1 MTYSTNRQGRFLEL
15 ADAEGNL
22 ERPLLADDWFAP
34 GPSLSVRDGCLE
46 LDWLAFVKARRIVKA
61 EPPMLERFARLGES
75 GGNVEQAVLRYARRW
90 GRLDLCEHQL
100 PIDHGSTEVPLAF
113 ATTGGAIYTFLPG
126 SDCRSLFWREPV
138 ATWVY
143 WSRQAA
149 ALLGVLSH
157 LRRSEPAR
165 PEDWSVLGED
175 APWVAQQPVTQRLL
189 GVRRHAELWTAELV
203 GGDVPLEAQR
213 DVASGA
219 IETWL
224 RLAGVSLELRWP
236 NGVPEIGFRG
246 GGLLGALGLEIMLA
260 AVDSAGWLMCPGC
273 GRLHAPRKTRYRRR
287 SYCAT
292 CRAGKVPQQRAS
304 QRSRAKKAADPA
316 HREAERARVREFR
329 QLRAAAS
336 ASSVIGNAGDT
347 SRLAEPGPEAKRR

>member
-165 PEDWSVLGED
+165 SEDWSVLSED
-175 APWVAQQPVTQRLL
+175 APWVAQQPVTQGLL
-189 GVRRHAELWTAELV
+189 RVRRDAGLWTAELV
-203 GGDVPLEAQR
+203 EGHVPLEAQR

-260 AVDSAGWLMCPGC
+260 AVDSSGWLMCPGC

-292 CRAGKVPQQRAS
+292 CRAGKVPQRRAS

-316 HREAERARVREFR
+316 HREAERARVREWR
-329 QLRAAAS
+329 RLRAVAS
-336 ASSVIGNAGDT
+336 ASSVIGDTGDA
-347 SRLAEPGPEAKRR
+347 SDLEKPGVEAERR

>member
-1 MTYSTNRQGRFLEL
+1 
-15 ADAEGNL
+15 
-22 ERPLLADDWFAP
+22 
-34 GPSLSVRDGCLE
+34 
-46 LDWLAFVKARRIVKA
+46 
-61 EPPMLERFARLGES
+61 MLERFARLGES
-75 GGNVEQAVLRYARRW
+75 RGSVEQAVLRYARRW

-100 PIDHGSTEVPLAF
+100 PLEHGSAQVPIAF
-113 ATTGGAIYTFLPG
+113 ATTGGGIFTFAPG
-126 SDCRSLFWREPV
+126 SHCRSLFWKEPV

-165 PEDWSVLGED
+165 SEDWSVLSED
-175 APWVAQQPVTQRLL
+175 APWVAQQPVTEGLL
-189 GVRRHAELWTAELV
+189 GVRRLARLWTAELV
-203 GGDVPLEAQR
+203 AGHVPLEAQR

-224 RLAGVSLELRWP
+224 RLAGISLELRWS

-260 AVDSAGWLMCPGC
+260 AVDSSGWLMCPGC

-287 SYCAT
+287 SYCAM
-292 CRAGKVPQQRAS
+292 CRAGRVPQRRAS
-304 QRSRAKKAADPA
+304 QRSRAKQAADPA
-316 HREAERARVREFR
+316 HREAERARVREWR
-329 QLRAAAS
+329 RLRAVAS
-336 ASSVIGNAGDT
+336 APSVIGDASDA
-347 SRLAEPGPEAKRR
+347 SHVAEPGVEAERR